1 MLRRFNWDL
10 RYKSSFSQ
18 FPLRCFNRIN
28 PHIVRPQQLN
38 GPDAEAVAPSDADIL
53 LTLLGAELD
62 NDAFLVDGT
71 SFPNALPSSDEI
83 QPMNI
88 VSDEQAEPTP
98 PPNAVSSA
106 VVPIDHFTRGLENFL
121 QQRVMLLTLGEIN
134 GFASKNAVD
143 RFLNRDHQSYGQRTV
158 SQDGLESALFGTSQ
172 LEVGGQMDNS
182 LYDTTA
188 PDALSHTAHL
198 NDTSD
203 LHAMFVSSVT
213 THRPNS
219 QPEDFPHQSTMG
231 STAPRMRL
239 ENNANFYASQSE
251 KDILPPLRLGRML
264 RKQRKDQGLSLG
276 KKHFTKAGF
285 DASFTRATP
294 RVLQNKATVG
304 KDFAL
309 GGGATEAEIEALRW
323 ELTVA
328 REGIKHLD
336 KMVDTNIAWVQ
347 SNCDMTGLA
356 VNFSDRTK
364 QKCRKMAT
372 ERIVAVYVNL
382 AENTQYWA
390 MRRWQTA
397 VRFDRLST
405 TVKKYSKLKGI
416 EILTNTLWK
425 AITNQLYN
433 RGWRPWLRFVQ
444 AQILAKMNK
453 AAIQIQRIA
462 RGRQGRV
469 RFEKKK
475 LGQVAITL
483 QKLFRKTKAVQV
495 IKEKR
500 FVREQE
506 MNNVAV
512 RAIQKLLKKLI
523 NIRRAKAEANQRRMD
538 RASIR
543 IQKIHRGRQGRKEFL
558 QKFLKKNHAERED
571 LDLELLAVAASKSAS
586 RDAADMQKSASTQ
599 EVALSPDVD
608 TTHDPRKRSLFHKTH
623 APSSQMAASASPST
637 TSSAAATPRS
647 KHAVATGKGQVD
659 KNATPGSTR
668 KAPNNLSQPKHRH
681 ESPNPVRASDK
692 GDEKSHRSVR
702 SGAPKV
708 TNKRS
713 VRSPPRSPA
722 PPSAP
727 APIDEN
733 KPLVLKISTSRPSS
747 KDSSPVPSRP
757 PSGRASIAV
766 EAKDSSGKK
775 LSSRPTSRADSPVN
789 NALNASLL
797 EYAHEEEESL
807 AGDAILIEDDA
818 SVASVTSVKTN
829 QSTARAQSK
838 PSKPSPSSEAD
849 NSAGARPR
857 IRGGNSADNES
868 TLPSNVRGA
877 AGARGGK
884 TSTRIAAATST
895 KSSVRNPKSTR
906 VAANVTP
913 AAAAA
918 NIQKVARGKLAR
930 QLSKKLMEGKDVVPD
945 ESAAPADPQEATSE
959 AAVPEQPV
967 FDVPAVEEEPLRL
980 DLTEQAGPTETPA
993 HAEDANDGAASAAPD
1008 HTQDVY
1014 TDYGISASPSRD
1026 FSTTAG
1032 SRPNSSRQS
1041 ILSMLPTSILTGFQI
1056 PKFGSS
1062 VSPKDRPRSGSSFR
1076 FPGFSHKSDTESVG
1090 SANSVPPSPV
1100 NGDRPRSSTF
1110 FRNPFTGWS
1119 SRENTPSRTRPTGEG
1134 FESNSISFGHH
1145 PNVIREEVV
1154 RFFLPHLFCFKLTRF
1169 YLLYFAG
1176 GGHSQ
1181 TRSRCKENPITR
1193 PRDSRPQACGSDQ
1206 RRKRKS
1212 SGAGGCRSCRS
1223 CRNGRRRPSR
1233 FGNGTASHGDT
1244 SREVEGQV
1252 CDCVGDCFGP
1262 HGGPEKCTGQTR
1274 LRDGWNP
1281 CHRWLGAP
1289 RFDEQK

>member
-1 MLRRFNWDL
+1 MHHYYSLLASQYGFNDIHL
-10 RYKSSFSQ
+10 HHVSQ
-18 FPLRCFNRIN
+18 K
-28 PHIVRPQQLN
+28 QLN

-53 LTLLGAELD
+53 LTLLGAELEK
-62 NDAFLVDGT
+62 DAFLVDGT
-71 SFPNALPSSDEI
+71 SFPCALPSSDEA
-83 QPMNI
+83 QSMEI
-88 VSDEQAEPTP
+88 VNEEQTEPTP
-98 PPNAVSSA
+98 PHNASSA
-106 VVPIDHFTRGLENFL
+106 AIVPIDHFTRGLENFL

-134 GFASKNAVD
+134 GFTTKNAVD
-143 RFLNRDHQSYGQRTV
+143 RFLNRDNQSYAQQQRAI
-158 SQDGLESALFGTSQ
+158 SQDGLENSLFGTSQ
-172 LEVGGQMDNS
+172 LEVGGQMDDS

-239 ENNANFYASQSE
+239 ENDANFYSSQSE

-304 KDFAL
+304 KDFAQ

-347 SNCDMTGLA
+347 SNCDMSGLA

-425 AITNQLYN
+425 AITNQMYN

-483 QKLFRKTKAVQV
+483 QKLFRETKAVQV

-543 IQKIHRGRQGRKEFL
+543 IQKIHRGRQGRKDFL

-571 LDLELLAVAASKSAS
+571 LDLELLAAAASKSAS
-586 RDAADMQKSASTQ
+586 RDAADTSAQ
-599 EVALSPDVD
+599 LALSPDVD
-608 TTHDPRKRSLFHKTH
+608 TTHDPRKRSLFHKPH
-623 APSSQMAASASPST
+623 AQASQVSASGSPST
-637 TSSAAATPRS
+637 TSSAAVTPRS
-647 KHAVATGKGQVD
+647 KRTAATGKGQVD
-659 KNATPGSTR
+659 KKRRSLDESPSSTRRPITPSAPDAPTGSTR
-668 KAPNNLSQPKHRH
+668 KAASNLSQPQHRH
-681 ESPNPVRASDK
+681 ESPNPVRASNRE
-692 GDEKSHRSVR
+692 EKSHRSVR
-702 SGAPKV
+702 NGALKV
-708 TNKRS
+708 AEKHS
-713 VRSPPRSPA
+713 VRSPPPAPA
-722 PPSAP
+722 PPSEP
-727 APIDEN
+727 APTSDS
-733 KPLVLKISTSRPSS
+733 KPSALKIPTSRPSS

-757 PSGRASIAV
+757 PSGRQSNAGFVAAES
-766 EAKDSSGKK
+766 KDNSGKK
-775 LSSRPTSRADSPVN
+775 LSSRPPSRADSPVTS
-789 NALNASLL
+789 ALNASLL
-797 EYAHEEEESL
+797 ENAHDEEESL
-807 AGDAILIEDDA
+807 AGDAILMEDD
-818 SVASVTSVKTN
+818 VTVVKTN
-829 QSTARAQSK
+829 QSTARGQTK

-849 NSAGARPR
+849 SSVSVRPR
-857 IRGGNSADNES
+857 IRGGNPGDNES
-868 TLPSNVRGA
+868 TPPSNVRGA
-877 AGARGGK
+877 AGARGSK
-884 TSTRIAAATST
+884 TSTRVAATST

-906 VAANVTP
+906 VPANVTP

-930 QLSKKLMEGKDVVPD
+930 QLSKKLMEEKEVVP
-945 ESAAPADPQEATSE
+945 EEPAVSADPQEGATE
-959 AAVPEQPV
+959 AAASEQPV
-967 FDVPAVEEEPLRL
+967 VTDVPVEDKAPLQL
-980 DLTEQAGPTETPA
+980 DLTEQAGPVETGA
-993 HAEDANDGAASAAPD
+993 HADDANDGTASAAQD
-1008 HTQDVY
+1008 HNQDVY
-1014 TDYGISASPSRD
+1014 TDFGISASPSRD
-1026 FSTTAG
+1026 FSTTTG
-1032 SRPNSSRQS
+1032 SRPNSSRPS
-1041 ILSMLPTSILTGFQI
+1041 ILSMLPSSILPNFQM

-1062 VSPKDRPRSGSSFR
+1062 SVSPKERPRSGSSFR

-1090 SANSVPPSPV
+1090 SVNSVPPSPV

-1119 SRENTPSRTRPTGEG
+1119 SRENTPSRTRPTAESYD
-1134 FESNSISFGHH
+1134 SNSISFGHH

-1154 RFFLPHLFCFKLTRF
+1154 RLFYIFLSCRDLSFLLICF
-1169 YLLYFAG
+1169 LYAG
-1176 GGHSQ
+1176 GRRYQ
-1181 TRSRCKENPITR
+1181 ARSRGQKDSITR
-1193 PRDSRPQACGSDQ
+1193 PRYS
-1206 RRKRKS
+1206 
-1212 SGAGGCRSCRS
+1212 
-1223 CRNGRRRPSR
+1223 
-1233 FGNGTASHGDT
+1233 
-1244 SREVEGQV
+1244 
-1252 CDCVGDCFGP
+1252 
-1262 HGGPEKCTGQTR
+1262 
-1274 LRDGWNP
+1274 
-1281 CHRWLGAP
+1281 
-1289 RFDEQK
+1289 